1 MPERSDNAFARSE
14 SVKYARTA
22 CICAAVRACCCFLQ
36 DRQKQAAET
45 VQYSL
50 CEEGT
55 ARAAVPVTG

>member
-45 VQYSL
+45 VQYCL